1 MKKFFVLLLLA
12 TLTIPVAEA
21 RRRETPEEIERKTR
35 HYQGWEKGVSLR
47 ANLIFYELDRTRIV
61 GEKAMRTYTDQ
72 AKFGGNVLVN
82 AGYFLNN
89 HWKIGAELGVQMQYN
104 HTVMPIYATAHYYY
118 GTRKNCLFNFLNL
131 GTNLLFDKGVRF
143 GSTCAGG
150 VGFRIQSPDSKN
162 KYDIM
167 VGYQA
172 LLMRPRPEMEGS
184 YQFKAKDVKRHEF
197 NQGVF
202 LGFTL
207 TF

>member
-47 ANLIFYELDRTRIV
+47 ANLIFYELDRTRII
-61 GEKAMRTYTDQ
+61 GEKAVRTYTDQ
-72 AKFGGNVLVN
+72 TKFGGNVLIN

-118 GTRKNCLFNFLNL
+118 GTRKNCLFNFVNL